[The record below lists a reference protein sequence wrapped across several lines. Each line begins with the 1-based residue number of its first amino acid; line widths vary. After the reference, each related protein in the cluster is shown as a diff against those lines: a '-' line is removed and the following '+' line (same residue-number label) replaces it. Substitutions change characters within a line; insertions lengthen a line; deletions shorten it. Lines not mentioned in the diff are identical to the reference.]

1 MIQVNRERYEVVEE
15 KREGF
20 NEEALIGRFS
30 DVLEIY
36 DYIVGDWGHGQ
47 LRLRGFYEDQHE
59 KATFDTKI
67 SHVADYLYEYCNFGC
82 AYFIV
87 KKIGLVEGEEA
98 PPRFDGSSSN
108 TLKLKRKF
116 APAPE
121 KTESE

>member
-1 MIQVNRERYEVVEE
+1 
-15 KREGF
+15 
-20 NEEALIGRFS
+20 
-30 DVLEIY
+30 
-36 DYIVGDWGHGQ
+36 
-47 LRLRGFYEDQHE
+47 
-59 KATFDTKI
+59 
-67 SHVADYLYEYCNFGC
+67 VADYLYEYCNFGC

-121 KTESE
+121 KTEGE